1 MFSVINEW
9 LFKTTLTF
17 MNFTIQ
23 AIFKQQKH
31 VTIFNE
37 NSNVFFT

>member
-1 MFSVINEW
+1 MLSVINEW
-9 LFKTTLTF
+9 LIKTTPIL

-37 NSNVFFT
+37 NSNVFYL